1 MKSKK
6 RWFVTALT
14 ACLTLSLGIC
24 AEALEYDFDGV
35 EDTEYYPSTSYESL
49 YGAKYNYGGSNATDY
64 QWQALPYGAISTMPE
79 IPGLMLWKSG
89 HAGVYIGGGYAIEAM
104 GTSKGVVKTKV
115 SDRNWQGWGKL
126 PYIDY
131 REGN

>member
-64 QWQALPYGAISTMPE
+64 QWPALPYQISGKIRILIITE
-79 IPGLMLWKSG
+79 ADRSATTIML
-89 HAGVYIGGGYAIEAM
+89 ADEY
-104 GTSKGVVKTKV
+104 
-115 SDRNWQGWGKL
+115 
-126 PYIDY
+126 
-131 REGN
+131 

>member
-35 EDTEYYPSTSYESL
+35 EDTEYYPSTNYESL

-64 QWQALPYGAISTMPE
+64 QWPALPYLLTQ
-79 IPGLMLWKSG
+79 
-89 HAGVYIGGGYAIEAM
+89 
-104 GTSKGVVKTKV
+104 V
-115 SDRNWQGWGKL
+115 SSSAYSLRCGSRSAL
-126 PYIDY
+126 RRSLLY
-131 REGN
+131 RRLHLRCSR

>member
-35 EDTEYYPSTSYESL
+35 EDTEYYPSMQRTTSGRHYPMEC
-49 YGAKYNYGGSNATDY
+49 
-64 QWQALPYGAISTMPE
+64 P
-79 IPGLMLWKSG
+79 
-89 HAGVYIGGGYAIEAM
+89 AM
-104 GTSKGVVKTKV
+104 QV
-115 SDRNWQGWGKL
+115 SDVWKRFDFLAW
-126 PYIDY
+126 
-131 REGN
+131 

>member
-49 YGAKYNYGGSNATDY
+49 YGAKYNYGGSGRHY
-64 QWQALPYGAISTMPE
+64 PMECPAIQ
-79 IPGLMLWKSG
+79 
-89 HAGVYIGGGYAIEAM
+89 
-104 GTSKGVVKTKV
+104 V
-115 SDRNWQGWGKL
+115 SDVWKRFDFLAW
-126 PYIDY
+126 
-131 REGN
+131 

>member
-35 EDTEYYPSTSYESL
+35 EDTDIIPPRAMNLSMVLNTIMAGAMQRTTSGRHYPMEC
-49 YGAKYNYGGSNATDY
+49 
-64 QWQALPYGAISTMPE
+64 PAIQ
-79 IPGLMLWKSG
+79 
-89 HAGVYIGGGYAIEAM
+89 
-104 GTSKGVVKTKV
+104 V
-115 SDRNWQGWGKL
+115 SDVWKRFDFLAW
-126 PYIDY
+126 
-131 REGN
+131 

>member
-35 EDTEYYPSTSYESL
+35 EDTEYYTGMGEQL
-49 YGAKYNYGGSNATDY
+49 
-64 QWQALPYGAISTMPE
+64 
-79 IPGLMLWKSG
+79 GLCVGHLWKCS
-89 HAGVYIGGGYAIEAM
+89 YA
-104 GTSKGVVKTKV
+104 SP
-115 SDRNWQGWGKL
+115 L
-126 PYIDY
+126 
-131 REGN
+131 

>member
-49 YGAKYNYGGSNATDY
+49 YGANTIMA
-64 QWQALPYGAISTMPE
+64 GAMQRTT
-79 IPGLMLWKSG
+79 SG
-89 HAGVYIGGGYAIEAM
+89 RHYPMECPAIQ
-104 GTSKGVVKTKV
+104 V
-115 SDRNWQGWGKL
+115 SDVWKRFDFLAW
-126 PYIDY
+126 
-131 REGN
+131 

>member
-24 AEALEYDFDGV
+24 VEALEYDFDGV

-64 QWQALPYGAISTMPE
+64 PHPIRAIVLKRSNCRVQNRARGSLRGRGLHPAYSIVHIKILPSEGAMF
-79 IPGLMLWKSG
+79 
-89 HAGVYIGGGYAIEAM
+89 
-104 GTSKGVVKTKV
+104 
-115 SDRNWQGWGKL
+115 
-126 PYIDY
+126 
-131 REGN
+131 

>member
-64 QWQALPYGAISTMPE
+64 PDVVSVKQMCIMLGGISMKTAYKLLGNGE
-79 IPGLMLWKSG
+79 IHHLKIGKSFKIPKIC
-89 HAGVYIGGGYAIEAM
+89 VIEYLL
-104 GTSKGVVKTKV
+104 G
-115 SDRNWQGWGKL
+115 
-126 PYIDY
+126 
-131 REGN
+131 

>member
-35 EDTEYYPSTSYESL
+35 EDTEYYPSTNYESL
-49 YGAKYNYGGSNATDY
+49 YRQPT
-64 QWQALPYGAISTMPE
+64 
-79 IPGLMLWKSG
+79 
-89 HAGVYIGGGYAIEAM
+89 
-104 GTSKGVVKTKV
+104 
-115 SDRNWQGWGKL
+115 R
-126 PYIDY
+126 
-131 REGN
+131 

>member
-64 QWQALPYGAISTMPE
+64 QWPALPYVTASLIARLYPSFKEEQTN
-79 IPGLMLWKSG
+79 KS
-89 HAGVYIGGGYAIEAM
+89 AFFIYGY
-104 GTSKGVVKTKV
+104 GFS
-115 SDRNWQGWGKL
+115 
-126 PYIDY
+126 
-131 REGN
+131 

>member
-24 AEALEYDFDGV
+24 VEALEYDFNGV

-64 QWQALPYGAISTMPE
+64 QWPALPYGKKKDRSRRGSFQACYGRGNHGGQRRRCST
-79 IPGLMLWKSG
+79 
-89 HAGVYIGGGYAIEAM
+89 
-104 GTSKGVVKTKV
+104 
-115 SDRNWQGWGKL
+115 R
-126 PYIDY
+126 
-131 REGN
+131 

>member
-64 QWQALPYGAISTMPE
+64 QWPALPYCDGCPPNGLVARNYTFSSGARDGKGPCMDAGGNDNISLLLDWTD
-79 IPGLMLWKSG
+79 I
-89 HAGVYIGGGYAIEAM
+89 
-104 GTSKGVVKTKV
+104 
-115 SDRNWQGWGKL
+115 
-126 PYIDY
+126 
-131 REGN
+131 

>member
-35 EDTEYYPSTSYESL
+35 EDTEYWIKITNKEGITSTGYWVENHRNRT
-49 YGAKYNYGGSNATDY
+49 YNYRLLGRRPQNLLG
-64 QWQALPYGAISTMPE
+64 
-79 IPGLMLWKSG
+79 
-89 HAGVYIGGGYAIEAM
+89 
-104 GTSKGVVKTKV
+104 KG
-115 SDRNWQGWGKL
+115 
-126 PYIDY
+126 
-131 REGN
+131 

>member
-49 YGAKYNYGGSNATDY
+49 YGAKYNYGGSNTTDY
-64 QWQALPYGAISTMPE
+64 QWQALPYCCIVGCQNDKRRVATSGGATGVGGTNPGMPQQRSLE
-79 IPGLMLWKSG
+79 P
-89 HAGVYIGGGYAIEAM
+89 
-104 GTSKGVVKTKV
+104 VK
-115 SDRNWQGWGKL
+115 L
-126 PYIDY
+126 FL
-131 REGN
+131 

>member
-49 YGAKYNYGGSNATDY
+49 YGAKYN
-64 QWQALPYGAISTMPE
+64 
-79 IPGLMLWKSG
+79 
-89 HAGVYIGGGYAIEAM
+89 
-104 GTSKGVVKTKV
+104 
-115 SDRNWQGWGKL
+115 
-126 PYIDY
+126 
-131 REGN
+131 

>member
-35 EDTEYYPSTSYESL
+35 EDTECYPSTSYESL
-49 YGAKYNYGGSNATDY
+49 YDQEKLQMYGK
-64 QWQALPYGAISTMPE
+64 IM
-79 IPGLMLWKSG
+79 
-89 HAGVYIGGGYAIEAM
+89 
-104 GTSKGVVKTKV
+104 SK
-115 SDRNWQGWGKL
+115 W
-126 PYIDY
+126 
-131 REGN
+131 

>member
-35 EDTEYYPSTSYESL
+35 EDTEYYPSTNYESL
-49 YGAKYNYGGSNATDY
+49 YGAKLWWKQCNGLPVAGITLWSVQQYKCRMYGKGS
-64 QWQALPYGAISTMPE
+64 ISWL
-79 IPGLMLWKSG
+79 GRLYRRK
-89 HAGVYIGGGYAIEAM
+89 
-104 GTSKGVVKTKV
+104 
-115 SDRNWQGWGKL
+115 R
-126 PYIDY
+126 Y
-131 REGN
+131 RE